1 MADYTIDHTQ
11 DTFYLD
17 NHGRPV
23 RGFQVDVTLVKW
35 NEGHVLMLPNLDTET
50 VQAAVQALITKRE
63 ALARLS
69 G

>member
-1 MADYTIDHTQ
+1 
-11 DTFYLD
+11 
-17 NHGRPV
+17 
-23 RGFQVDVTLVKW
+23 
-35 NEGHVLMLPNLDTET
+35 MLPNLDTET